1 MAAALFCC
9 CFVISNYYCC
19 DIPATL
25 ELPLEEKLPKSPT
38 EFGLLY
44 TFYGLPNIILPL
56 VGGILLDKIGSRKS
70 LLLFTVCVN
79 VGQAIIAAG
88 RYANSFG
95 VMLVGRMIFE
105 AGSKSMYVGKSSMI
119 TEWFINFELPFAISL
134 IACFPLCGSLLNG
147 AILPVLYKHYDMNFG
162 LPNLVGLFTC
172 IASFIIV
179 IAIVYINIMA
189 EKKDKVLLKRY
200 KKEQRKFKR

>member
-1 MAAALFCC
+1 MQ
-9 CFVISNYYCC
+9 
-19 DIPATL
+19 
-25 ELPLEEKLPKSPT
+25 KSPT

-44 TFYGLPNIILPL
+44 TFYGVPNIILPL

-88 RYANSFG
+88 GYANSFG
-95 VMLVGRMIFE
+95 VMLVGRMIFG
-105 AGSKSMYVGKSSMI
+105 AGSESMYVGQSSMV

-147 AILPVLYKHYDMNFG
+147 AVSPWLYSKHDENFG
-162 LPNLVGLFTC
+162 LPNLVGSFTC
-172 IASFIIV
+172 LASFMMV
-179 IAIVYINIMA
+179 LVIVYIDRMA
-189 EKKDKVLLKRY
+189 EKKDEVLLKQY
-200 KKEQRKFKR
+200 KKEQRKLRR